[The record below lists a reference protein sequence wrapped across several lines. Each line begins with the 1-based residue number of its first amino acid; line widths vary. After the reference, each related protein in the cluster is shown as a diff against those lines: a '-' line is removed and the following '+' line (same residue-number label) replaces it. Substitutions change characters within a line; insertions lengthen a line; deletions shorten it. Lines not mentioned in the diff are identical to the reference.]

1 MADNFSQPPS
11 TTSGALKATDL
22 GASPTPAAPNLR
34 GRVDR
39 LRILSS
45 IFDNLSQKGETPED
59 RAYDQKVSQS
69 LSTLAED
76 LENGRKS

>member
-1 MADNFSQPPS
+1 MADNSSPTPS

-22 GASPTPAAPNLR
+22 GASPTPGDRNLR

-45 IFDNLSQKGETPED
+45 IFADQSRKTGADQ
-59 RAYDQKVSQS
+59 AYDQKVSQS
-69 LSTLAED
+69 LGQLAED
-76 LENGRKS
+76 LENGRRS